1 MTAPCLTA
9 IGVCALRI
17 TALDDNGTPLV
28 GASSAVVRSLI
39 QIQKSTTVSTGTT
52 FEQRDG
58 CGNICATKTGQ
69 DKITGVGLELQLC
82 KTDAAIEA
90 LLTDGTLI
98 TGDVFTS
105 NGPIGVQ
112 LPSSDAAASNGVC
125 VEAWQPMYDGAEVS
139 VSALGNPVY
148 KHWVWPK
155 VTWVPGQ
162 ETLADGIT
170 VTPFTGKGVENSQ
183 IFDGPFNDFPSG
195 VDGSGAEAW
204 FYDEVIPDIDCGYQT
219 VVAS

>member
-1 MTAPCLTA
+1 MAAPCLTA

-28 GASSAVVRSLI
+28 GASSAVVRSLV
-39 QIQKSTTVSTGTT
+39 QIQKSTTVSAGTT

-58 CGNICATKTGQ
+58 CGNICATKTTQ

-82 KTDAAIEA
+82 QTDAALEA

-98 TGDVFTS
+98 TGNVFTGG
-105 NGPIGVQ
+105 GPIGVDS
-112 LPSSDAAASNGVC
+112 PSSTAGTSNGVC
-125 VEAWQPMYDGAEVS
+125 VEAWQPVYDGADQAA
-139 VSALGNPVY
+139 SALSNLVY

-162 ETLADGIT
+162 ETLAEGIT
-170 VTPFTGKGVENSQ
+170 ITPFTGKASENSQ
-183 IFDGPFNDFPSG
+183 IFDGPFNDFP
-195 VDGSGAEAW
+195 VIPQGAEMW
-204 FYDEVIPDIDCGYQT
+204 FYDENIPDIDCGYAT
-219 VVAS
+219 VIAS